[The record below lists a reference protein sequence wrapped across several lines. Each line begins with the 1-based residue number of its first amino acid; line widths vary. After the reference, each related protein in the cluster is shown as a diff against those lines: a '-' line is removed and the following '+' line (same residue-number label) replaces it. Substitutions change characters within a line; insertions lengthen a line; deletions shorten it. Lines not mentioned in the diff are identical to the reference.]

1 MAIIKT
7 KFDRGVEG
15 ATNIVDGGTEG
26 TRVATGT
33 TAQRGSTTG
42 QWRFNTTTGYFE
54 GRNNSGSFAT
64 LEPVPTVASVDVT
77 EVDSQAGGNQTF
89 VITGTNFS
97 SGGVISFVGSSA
109 NFNATSTTI
118 DSTTQIT
125 AVAPKASFLNAQ
137 EPYKIKFTSSTGL
150 TGTSADLI
158 TVDTSPAWQTA
169 SGSLGSAVEGS
180 SVNVSA
186 TATDADSDTIAYSE
200 TGGNVLST
208 NNLTLNSSS
217 GAITGT
223 APTVSN
229 DTTLSFNLRAT
240 ANSKTADRA
249 FTIIIQNNPLTG
261 LTELSEMN
269 SENTSNFKG
278 TLSNGG
284 NLYEVT
290 DSSVIDTVA
299 GTTWEGTRLTALN
312 DGGNC
317 GRWDNKLNNM
327 ASSGGVT
334 IVHWG
339 RLSSGAGNNPP
350 TVGSYNNSYARNF
363 DTYNHTGYFN
373 DMHNPTSTTTG
384 KFSTP
389 FFGGNNL
396 LSINTLTGAN
406 SITFADWHFYAHR
419 FSQSPKSTS
428 SQTEKISF
436 DYNGTLYHATSG
448 SHSLSSNS
456 STSGFMGFDNVNS
469 GGVGSYNWEGWT
481 GGWRVFNNELTD
493 AQLNFIYNSGKG
505 RF

>member
-26 TRVATGT
+26 TKVASGT

-54 GRNNSGSFAT
+54 GRNATGFAT
-64 LEPVPTVASVDVT
+64 LEPTPTVTSVDVT

-97 SGGVISFVGSSA
+97 SGGVIAFVGSSA
-109 NFNATSTTI
+109 EFNATSTTFN
-118 DSTTQIT
+118 SSAQVT

-137 EPYKIKFTSSTGL
+137 EPYKIKFTSTSGL
-150 TGTSADLI
+150 SGTSADLI

-169 SGSLGSAVEGS
+169 SGSLGTIVEGG

-186 TATDADSDTIAYSE
+186 TATDADNDTIAYSE
-200 TGGNVLST
+200 TGGTVLST
-208 NNLTLNSSS
+208 NSLTLNSST

-223 APTVSN
+223 APTVSS

-249 FTIIIQNNPLTG
+249 FTILIQDNPLSG

-269 SENTSNFKG
+269 SENYSNFLNS
-278 TLSNGG
+278 LSAKG
-284 NLYEVT
+284 NLYDVT
-290 DSSVIDTVA
+290 SSSTIDNIA
-299 GTTWEGTRLTALN
+299 GTTWEGTKLIALN

-334 IVHWG
+334 VVHWG
-339 RLSSGAGNNPP
+339 RLSSGASSNSFGSTNN
-350 TVGSYNNSYARNF
+350 NYARPY
-363 DTYNHTGYFN
+363 DVYNHTGYFI
-373 DMHNPTSTTTG
+373 DLHNINSTSGLWSTTGYGSPHININGVTG
-384 KFSTP
+384 ST
-389 FFGGNNL
+389 G
-396 LSINTLTGAN
+396 T
-406 SITFADWHFYAHR
+406 TFMDWHFYAYR
-419 FSQSPKSTS
+419 YTQSPKSTS
-428 SQTEKISF
+428 SQTEKVSF
-436 DYNGTLYHATSG
+436 DYNGTLYHGSSSG
-448 SHSLSSNS
+448 SFSLTSATQ
-456 STSGFMGFDNVNS
+456 TSGFMGFDNSGS
-469 GGVGSYNWEGWT
+469 GGVNSYNWEGWT
-481 GGWRVFNNELTD
+481 GGWRVFNNYLTD
-493 AQLNFIYNSGKG
+493 AQLNFIYNGGKG